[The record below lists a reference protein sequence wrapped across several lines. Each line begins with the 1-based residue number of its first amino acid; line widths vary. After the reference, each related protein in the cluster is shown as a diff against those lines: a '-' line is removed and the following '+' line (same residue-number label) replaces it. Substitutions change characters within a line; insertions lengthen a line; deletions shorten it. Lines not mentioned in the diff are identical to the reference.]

1 MMRVLVTGA
10 TGFVGRHVCQALI
23 GAGHEVSAAVRRP
36 DHPDIPPGASYHVVP
51 DIGPETEWGKAL
63 SGIDAVVHLAARVHV
78 IDETLPD
85 PLFEYCRVNADGT
98 ACLAKAAAGAGVRR
112 FVFVSTVKVMGERT
126 AARPFVETDTPEP
139 EDAYGLSKWAAEK
152 ALLEAA
158 GNGPLEPVIL
168 RPPLIYGPG
177 VGGNFLS
184 LLKLCQKA
192 PPLPLMTVNNRRS
205 FLYVGNL
212 ADAVLRCLNPD
223 NEAAGQTYFIRDGED
238 LSTPALIRHVA
249 RALGRPALLFPAP
262 KSLIRLAGLLTGK
275 SEAVR
280 RMLDSL
286 QMDDE
291 KIRRQLG
298 WTPSWDVVQGL
309 KETAVWFTSV
319 KRV

>member
-1 MMRVLVTGA
+1 MTRVLVTGA

-23 GAGHEVSAAVRRP
+23 GAGHEVSAAIRRP
-36 DHPDIPPGASYHVVP
+36 DHPDIPAGVTCHVVP
-51 DIGPETEWGKAL
+51 DIGPETDWMAAL

-78 IDETLPD
+78 TDEDLSD

-98 ACLAKAAAGAGVRR
+98 ARLAKAAAGAGVRR

-126 AARPFVETDTPEP
+126 SKRPFVETDTPEP
-139 EDAYGLSKWAAEK
+139 KDAYGLSKWAAEK

-158 GNGPLEPVIL
+158 ENGPLETVIL
-168 RPPLIYGPG
+168 RPPLVYGPG

-212 ADAVLRCLNPD
+212 ADAVLRCLNPG
-223 NEAAGQTYFIRDGED
+223 NEAAGRTYFVRDGED
-238 LSTPALIRHVA
+238 MSTPALIRHVA

-262 KSLIRLAGLLTGK
+262 KILIRLAGLLTGK
-275 SEAVR
+275 SEATR
-280 RMLDSL
+280 RILESL
-286 QMDDE
+286 QIDDE
-291 KIRRQLG
+291 KIRRELG
-298 WTPSWDVVQGL
+298 WTPPWDMVQGL
-309 KETAVWFTSV
+309 KETAFWFTSG
-319 KRV
+319 KRG

>member
-10 TGFVGRHVCQALI
+10 TGFVGRHVCPAII

-36 DHPDIPPGASYHVVP
+36 DHPNISPGASYHVVP

-63 SGIDAVVHLAARVHV
+63 SGIDAVVHLAARVH
-78 IDETLPD
+78 IINEDLPD
-85 PLFEYCRVNADGT
+85 PLFEYCRVNTDGT
-98 ACLAKAAAGAGVRR
+98 ASLAKAAAGAGVRR
-112 FVFVSTVKVMGERT
+112 FVFLSTVKVMGERT
-126 AARPFVETDTPEP
+126 TARPFVETDTPKP

-152 ALLEAA
+152 ALMEAA
-158 GNGPLEPVIL
+158 GQGRLEPVIL

-184 LLKLCQKA
+184 LLELCQKA
-192 PPLPLMTVNNRRS
+192 SPLPLMTVNNLRS

-212 ADAVLRCLNPD
+212 VDAILRCLRPD
-223 NEAAGQTYFIRDGED
+223 NKAARQTYFVRDGED

-262 KSLIRLAGLLTGK
+262 KSLIRLAGLMTGK
-275 SEAVR
+275 SKAVR
-280 RMLDSL
+280 RVVDSL
-286 QMDDE
+286 QIDDE

-298 WTPSWDVVQGL
+298 WKPPWDVVQGL
-309 KETAVWFTSV
+309 KETAVWFTSG

>member
-1 MMRVLVTGA
+1 MQVLVTGA
-10 TGFVGRHVCQALI
+10 TGFIGRHVCQALLLD
-23 GAGHEVSAAVRRP
+23 GHQVTAVARRP
-36 DHPDIPPGASYHVVP
+36 DHPDVPPGASCHVVP

-78 IDETLPD
+78 INEDLPD
-85 PLFEYCRVNADGT
+85 PLYEYCRVNADGT
-98 ACLAKAAAGAGVRR
+98 ACLAKAAAAAGVRR

-126 AARPFVETDTPEP
+126 SGRPFVETDTPEP
-139 EDAYGLSKWAAEK
+139 KDAYGLSKWAAEK

-158 GNGPLEPVIL
+158 GQGLLEPVIL
-168 RPPLIYGPG
+168 RPPLVYGPG

-212 ADAVLRCLNPD
+212 VDAVLRCLNPD
-223 NEAAGQTYFIRDGED
+223 NKAAGQTYFVRDGED

-262 KSLIRLAGLLTGK
+262 KSLIRLAGLLMGK

-286 QMDDE
+286 QIDDE

-298 WTPSWDVVQGL
+298 WTPPWDVVQGL
-309 KETAVWFTSV
+309 KETAVWFTSG

>member
-1 MMRVLVTGA
+1 VA
-10 TGFVGRHVCQALI
+10 
-23 GAGHEVSAAVRRP
+23 RRP
-36 DHPDIPPGASYHVVP
+36 DHPDVPPGAYCHVVH
-51 DIGPETEWGKAL
+51 DIGPETDWSQVL
-63 SGIDAVVHLAARVHV
+63 SDVDVVVHLAARVHV
-78 IDETLPD
+78 MKEQAAD
-85 PLFEYCRVNADGT
+85 PSAEYYRVNADGT
-98 ACLAKAAAGAGVRR
+98 ACLAKAAAAAGVRR

-152 ALLEAA
+152 ALMEAA
-158 GNGPLEPVIL
+158 GPGRLEPVIL
-168 RPPLIYGPG
+168 RPPLVYGPG

-192 PPLPLMTVNNRRS
+192 SPLPLMTVNNRRS

-212 ADAVLRCLNPD
+212 ADAVLRCLNPG
-223 NEAAGQTYFIRDGED
+223 NKAAGQTYFVRDGED
-238 LSTPALIRHVA
+238 LSTSALIRHVA

-262 KSLIRLAGLLTGK
+262 KSFIRLAGLLMGK

-286 QMDDE
+286 QIDDE

-298 WTPSWDVVQGL
+298 WTPPWDVVQGL
-309 KETAVWFTSV
+309 KETAVWFTSG

>member
-1 MMRVLVTGA
+1 
-10 TGFVGRHVCQALI
+10 
-23 GAGHEVSAAVRRP
+23 
-36 DHPDIPPGASYHVVP
+36 
-51 DIGPETEWGKAL
+51 
-63 SGIDAVVHLAARVHV
+63 
-78 IDETLPD
+78 
-85 PLFEYCRVNADGT
+85 
-98 ACLAKAAAGAGVRR
+98 
-112 FVFVSTVKVMGERT
+112 MGERT
-126 AARPFVETDTPEP
+126 AARAFVETDTPEP

-184 LLKLCQKA
+184 LLTLCQKA

-223 NEAAGQTYFIRDGED
+223 NEATGQTYFVRDGED

-262 KSLIRLAGLLTGK
+262 KILIRLAGLLTGK

-280 RMLDSL
+280 RLLDSL

-291 KIRRQLG
+291 KIRRQLR
-298 WTPSWDVVQGL
+298 WTPPWDVVQGL
-309 KETAVWFTSV
+309 KETAVWFKSE

>member
-36 DHPDIPPGASYHVVP
+36 DHPDIPDGVTCHVVP
-51 DIGPETEWGKAL
+51 DIGPETDWRVAL
-63 SGIDAVVHLAARVHV
+63 SGIDAVAHLAARVH
-78 IDETLPD
+78 IMKEQAAD
-85 PLFEYCRVNADGT
+85 PSAEYSRVNADGT

-112 FVFVSTVKVMGERT
+112 FVFVSTVKVMGEHT
-126 AARPFVETDTPEP
+126 SGRPFVETDTPEP

-152 ALLEAA
+152 ALMEAA

-168 RPPLIYGPG
+168 RPPLVYGPG

-192 PPLPLMTVNNRRS
+192 SPLPLMTVNNRRS

-223 NEAAGQTYFIRDGED
+223 NKAAGQTYFIRDGED

-262 KSLIRLAGLLTGK
+262 QSLVRLAGLLTGK

-280 RMLDSL
+280 RMLESL
-286 QMDDE
+286 QIDDE
-291 KIRRQLG
+291 KIRHQLR
-298 WTPSWDVVQGL
+298 WMPPWDVVQGL
-309 KETAVWFTSV
+309 KETVVWFTSG